1 MLLTG
6 WECTTLRQVHQL
18 TRSQR
23 EAMPWGTGQSRTP
36 LGVRT
41 QCKCRNTL
49 APGTAATNTL
59 SIGGVSTV
67 DRHRYE
73 NKALWYLVTFLK
85 FILIF
90 HLLSLI
96 TCWHSSLRMISGFFV
111 VNWSAKTETTSY
123 NMIRSKQCQ
132 NQNIKCH
139 SSWSTAAKWVFFP
152 LI

>member
-49 APGTAATNTL
+49 APGTAATKTL

-67 DRHRYE
+67 DRRRYE

-96 TCWHSSLRMISGFFV
+96 TEGPLRKISGFFV

-123 NMIRSKQCQ
+123 NMTRSKQCQ

-139 SSWSTAAKWVFFP
+139 SSSSTAAKCFVFFFP